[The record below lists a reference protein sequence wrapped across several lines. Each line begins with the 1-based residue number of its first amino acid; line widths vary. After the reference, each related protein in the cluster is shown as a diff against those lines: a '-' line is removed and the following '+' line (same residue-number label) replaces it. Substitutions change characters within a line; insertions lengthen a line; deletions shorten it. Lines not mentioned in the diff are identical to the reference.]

1 MTRRN
6 IFVGLL
12 LIALALGS
20 AACKS
25 VADKVSDVTGGGK
38 TVTVSIVYGSEK
50 QEWLEP
56 LIQQYNDAKRKTPDG
71 ATIVVQ
77 GTPLGSVEAADAI
90 VAGSLQPT
98 VWSPASSIYI
108 PVANAEWRK
117 TKTTNL
123 VEGTPKD
130 IVLSPVVI
138 AMWRPMAEAL
148 GWPQKSLGWA
158 DIAALATAGKGWA
171 AYGYPE
177 WGDFKFGHTHPAY
190 SNSGVSAIIAEAYAG
205 AGKQRG
211 LTVDDLSNPALKDF
225 MSKIQSAIIH
235 YGSSTGFFADKMF
248 GGGPSYLSA
257 AVLYENL
264 VVAQETKRLAGKS
277 AQPPV
282 VAIYPK
288 EGTFWA
294 NHPYIILNAPWVTPE
309 QRAGA
314 EDFEKFLLDRPQQ
327 LAALEY
333 GFRPAAPSVGL
344 ASPLD
349 QAHGVDPSQ
358 PNTVL
363 EVPRAEVIQQVMN
376 TWKQTKRPVDLTI
389 VVDTSGSMRGDKIN
403 AVRSSL
409 GQFINLLDDRD
420 RLRVVLF
427 NSRATEMSPLSPV
440 APKRADLVRRV
451 SGIVEGGETRLYD
464 TVLDAYK
471 GLTERGDPKSIRAIV
486 VLTDG
491 QDNQSSTKL
500 PALTSAIQIPPEQG
514 GNAIKVFTIAY
525 GSDADRDV
533 LKQIA
538 DATGARMYEGKPE
551 NIQQVYNDIATF
563 F

>member
-1 MTRRN
+1 MTRRF
-6 IFVGLL
+6 IILGFLL
-12 LIALALGS
+12 TFLALGAVS
-20 AACKS
+20 CKS
-25 VADKVSDVTGGGK
+25 VADKVNDVTGSGK

-56 LIQQYNDAKRKTPDG
+56 LIQQYNGEKHKTSDG
-71 ATIVVQ
+71 STIVVQ
-77 GTPLGSVEAADAI
+77 GTPLGSVEAAEAI
-90 VAGSLQPT
+90 VAGTLQPT

-148 GWPQKSLGWA
+148 GWPQKPLGWA
-158 DIAALATAGKGWA
+158 DIAALATSGQGWA

-177 WGDFKFGHTHPAY
+177 WGDFKFGHTHPGY

-211 LTVDDLSNPALKDF
+211 LTVDDLNNPALKDF
-225 MSKIQSAIIH
+225 MSKIQGAIIH

-264 VVAQETKRLAGKS
+264 VVAQESKRLAGKS
-277 AQPPV
+277 PQPPV

-294 NHPYIILNAPWVTPE
+294 NHPYIILNAQWVTPE
-309 QRAGA
+309 QRAAA
-314 EDFEKFLLDRPQQ
+314 EDFQKFLLDRPQQ
-327 LAALEY
+327 LSALEY
-333 GFRPAAPSVGL
+333 GFRPADPSVGL
-344 ASPLD
+344 AAPLD

-363 EVPRAEVIQQVMN
+363 EVPRAEVIQQTMN

-403 AVRSSL
+403 AVRNSL

-427 NSRATEMSPLSPV
+427 NSRATEMSPLSPI
-440 APKRADLVRRV
+440 APKRSDLVRRV

-471 GLTERGDPKSIRAIV
+471 GLTEKGDPKSIRAVV

-491 QDNQSSTKL
+491 QDNQSATKL
-500 PALTSAIQIPPEQG
+500 PALASAIQIPPEQG

-533 LKQIA
+533 LTQIA